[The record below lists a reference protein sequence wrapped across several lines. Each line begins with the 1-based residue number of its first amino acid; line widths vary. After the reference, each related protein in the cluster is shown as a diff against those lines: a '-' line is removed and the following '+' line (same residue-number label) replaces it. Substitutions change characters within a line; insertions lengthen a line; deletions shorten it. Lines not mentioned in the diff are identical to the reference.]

1 MIKIKYFIA
10 ALMAAITL
18 NSCSDMFDDGSNRYI
33 TNPSLDE
40 KVDSMFYI
48 NGILKGVQQAI
59 DQNVLINEL
68 RGDLLTT
75 TKDASTDL
83 QKLASF
89 DYSGTNKYDSAY
101 VYYRIINN
109 CNYYIAHRDT
119 TLITGSSEVAMKE
132 YAEAKAI
139 RAWAYL
145 QLTHN
150 YGKVPFY
157 TKPLTDIAGIE
168 NAASSEKK
176 DIYGIT
182 AELAPDLEQYVDLPV
197 PNWGNFE
204 AGTNDAGNNKTV
216 NTAKMMIPVRLILAD
231 LYLESGNYAKAVE
244 HYFNYLKKNKETVNN
259 YMARPTYSPDYNSY
273 PNSLKMGYYCMVSNT
288 SDWKV
293 RYMNDLETDTYV
305 AMATNKLRGEI
316 TALPGLFGYNYYT
329 SSDGTEVN
337 EKISLEPTNAYLN
350 LSNSQDFYY
359 ANGNGNGSSEFN
371 IKNLVFAKA
380 SIGDMR
386 YHSSY
391 ERVKFSTQ
399 VELTKVILKYY
410 NANITLYRTAGIY
423 LKLAEAV
430 NRMGHPDVAF
440 AVLKD
445 GWNHTL
451 EEDTTYMTQEGIKF
465 LKTTLPFLTP
475 ENRVVFNDESETN
488 GVSFGNQGIHAR
500 GAGFTMGNGSGYQFQ
515 NEIDKKL
522 AQLGHA
528 YPANATAEDSLRIN
542 QDCVEDL
549 LCDEMAL
556 ELAWE
561 GSRYGDLC
569 RIARHKNTDSY
580 WGANYGSLW
589 LRDKLAFKNLSIDLS
604 NPENWFMPF
613 K

>member
-176 DIYGIT
+176 DIYGIA

-197 PNWGNFE
+197 PNWDNFD

-244 HYFNYLKKNKETVNN
+244 HYFKYLKKNKETVKN
-259 YMARPTYSPDYNSY
+259 YFAQPSYSPDYNSY
-273 PNSLKMGYYCMVSNT
+273 PNSLKLGYYNTFSTT
-288 SDWKV
+288 SDWKGC
-293 RYMNDLETDTYV
+293 YISDLETDTYV

-337 EKISLEPTNAYLN
+337 EKISLEPTKAYLN

-359 ANGNGNGSSEFN
+359 ANGNGSGSSEFN
-371 IKNLVFAKA
+371 IKNL
-380 SIGDMR
+380 SLI
-386 YHSSY
+386 H
-391 ERVKFSTQ
+391 
-399 VELTKVILKYY
+399 I
-410 NANITLYRTAGIY
+410 
-423 LKLAEAV
+423 
-430 NRMGHPDVAF
+430 
-440 AVLKD
+440 
-445 GWNHTL
+445 
-451 EEDTTYMTQEGIKF
+451 
-465 LKTTLPFLTP
+465 
-475 ENRVVFNDESETN
+475 SEPT
-488 GVSFGNQGIHAR
+488 
-500 GAGFTMGNGSGYQFQ
+500 
-515 NEIDKKL
+515 
-522 AQLGHA
+522 
-528 YPANATAEDSLRIN
+528 
-542 QDCVEDL
+542 
-549 LCDEMAL
+549 
-556 ELAWE
+556 
-561 GSRYGDLC
+561 
-569 RIARHKNTDSY
+569 RH
-580 WGANYGSLW
+580 
-589 LRDKLAFKNLSIDLS
+589 
-604 NPENWFMPF
+604 
-613 K
+613 

>member
-176 DIYGIT
+176 DIYGIA

-197 PNWGNFE
+197 PNWDNFE

-273 PNSLKMGYYCMVSNT
+273 PNSLKMGYYCTVSNT

-293 RYMNDLETDTYV
+293 RYMSDLETDTYV

-371 IKNLVFAKA
+371 IKNLIFAKA

-475 ENRVVFNDESETN
+475 ENRVVFDDESETN

-569 RIARHKNTDSY
+569 RIARHKNIDSY
-580 WGANYGSLW
+580 WGTNYGSLW

>member
-168 NAASSEKK
+168 KAASSEKK
-176 DIYGIT
+176 DINGIT

-197 PNWGNFE
+197 PNWDNFD

-244 HYFNYLKKNKETVNN
+244 HYFKYLKKNKETVKN
-259 YMARPTYSPDYNSY
+259 YFARPTYSPDYNSY
-273 PNSLKMGYYCMVSNT
+273 PNSLKLGYYNTVSTT
-288 SDWKV
+288 SDWKGC
-293 RYMNDLETDTYV
+293 YMNDLETDTYV

-371 IKNLVFAKA
+371 IKNLIFAKA

-386 YHSSY
+386 YHCSY

-475 ENRVVFNDESETN
+475 ENRVVFDDESETN

-569 RIARHKNTDSY
+569 RIARHKNKDSY
-580 WGANYGSLW
+580 WGTNYGSLW

>member
-1 MIKIKYFIA
+1 MIKIKYFIV

-33 TNPSLDE
+33 TNPSLDD

-176 DIYGIT
+176 DINGIT

-197 PNWGNFE
+197 PNWDNFD

-244 HYFNYLKKNKETVNN
+244 HYFKYLKKNKETVKN
-259 YMARPTYSPDYNSY
+259 YFARPTYSPDYNSY
-273 PNSLKMGYYCMVSNT
+273 PNSLKLGYYNTVSTT
-288 SDWKV
+288 SDWKGC
-293 RYMNDLETDTYV
+293 YMNDLETDTYV

-337 EKISLEPTNAYLN
+337 EKISLEPTKAYLN
-350 LSNSQDFYY
+350 LSNSQDYYY

-371 IKNLVFAKA
+371 MKNLVYAKA

-410 NANITLYRTAGIY
+410 NANITLYKTSGIY

-451 EEDTTYMTQEGIKF
+451 EEDTTYMTQEGIQF

-488 GVSFGNQGIHAR
+488 GVSMGNQGIHAR

-515 NEIDKKL
+515 NEINKKL

-580 WGANYGSLW
+580 WGTNYGSLW

>member
-176 DIYGIT
+176 DINGIT

-197 PNWGNFE
+197 PNWDNFD

-244 HYFNYLKKNKETVNN
+244 HYFKYLKKNKETVKN
-259 YMARPTYSPDYNSY
+259 YFARPTYSPDYNSY
-273 PNSLKMGYYCMVSNT
+273 PNSLKLGYYNTVSTT
-288 SDWKV
+288 SDWKGC
-293 RYMNDLETDTYV
+293 YMNDLETDTYV

-350 LSNSQDFYY
+350 LSNSQDYYY

-371 IKNLVFAKA
+371 MKNLVYAKA

-475 ENRVVFNDESETN
+475 ENRVVFDDESETN

-569 RIARHKNTDSY
+569 RIARHKNIDSY
-580 WGANYGSLW
+580 WGTNYGSLW